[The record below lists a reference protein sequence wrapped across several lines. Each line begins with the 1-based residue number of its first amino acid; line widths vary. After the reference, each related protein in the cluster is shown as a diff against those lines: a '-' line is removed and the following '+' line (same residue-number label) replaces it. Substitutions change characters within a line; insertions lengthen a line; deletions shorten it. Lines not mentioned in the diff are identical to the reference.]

1 MEFHHEADWITL
13 PAKLTRKP
21 VERFSG
27 ELEALVPKCIKK
39 SLKKTS
45 GGNLHFHPC
54 HASVKGD
61 KERKTIP
68 KEDKY
73 GHSPPEDVK

>member
-1 MEFHHEADWITL
+1 MEFHHEADWIA
-13 PAKLTRKP
+13 PPHQAHQEAH
-21 VERFSG
+21 ERFSS
-27 ELEALVPKCIKK
+27 EPEALVPKCSEK

-54 HASVKGD
+54 HARVKGD